1 MTRLAMLHTGAVVI
15 GPFAELAKQ
24 KLPDVEVQHLLDD
37 RIVAD
42 LGSGADHDQIASRLR
57 ALGEAAVSSGADQL
71 LLTCSSISGFAG
83 PLAEA
88 IGIPVLRIDEAMADE
103 AVRRGTRIGI
113 VATLETTLRPTVAL
127 LRERAAEAGREI
139 VTIDVVVPGAFEA
152 VAAGDRARHDQL
164 VAATIT
170 ELSADTDVI
179 VLAQASMASAAE
191 HVEADITVLSSPEL
205 GIDRV
210 ATLVHSGGDHR

>member
-15 GPFAELAKQ
+15 GPFAELAKR

-37 RIVAD
+37 KIVAD

-71 LLTCSSISGFAG
+71 LLTCSSISGFSR

-103 AVRRGTRIGI
+103 AVRRGPRIGI

-127 LRERAAEAGREI
+127 LLEQSAEAGRDI
-139 VTIDVVVPGAFEA
+139 VCTDVVVPGAFEA
-152 VAAGDRARHDQL
+152 VASGDRARHDQL
-164 VAATIT
+164 VNAAIT
-170 ELSADTDVI
+170 ELSADNDVI
-179 VLAQASMASAAE
+179 VLAQASMASAVAR
-191 HVEADITVLSSPEL
+191 VDTGVPVLSSPEL

-210 ATLVHSGGDHR
+210 ATLVDRGGDQ